1 VDPHRHDGRRVLV
14 TGSTRGIGRAVAEL
28 LLARGAEVVVHGRRD
43 GAVGAAVAELSARF
57 GPRVCGVAADL
68 ADRAACRQLAAAAG
82 AVDALVNSAGIFE
95 ERPIEACDEAFWDA
109 TLAVDL
115 TAAWLLTRGLLEGLR
130 ARRGV
135 VVNVASD
142 AALLGYP
149 GCSVY
154 CAAKGALV
162 GLTRALAVELAPDIR
177 AICVCPGPVETD
189 LMRDALART
198 PDPAAA
204 RRQWEAPT
212 QLGRAATAAEIAE
225 AIAFAASPAASFMTG
240 SVLAVDGGV
249 TAGRR
254 VQR

>member
-1 VDPHRHDGRRVLV
+1 VDGTRHDGRRVLV

-28 LLARGAEVVVHGRRD
+28 LLARGAEVVVHGRSD

-57 GPRVCGVAADL
+57 GPRVSGAAADL
-68 ADRAACRQLAAAAG
+68 ADPAACRDLAAAAG
-82 AVDALVNSAGIFE
+82 RVDVLVNSAGVFE

-115 TAAWLLTRGLLEGLR
+115 TAAWLLTHALLDGLR

-162 GLTRALAVELAPDIR
+162 GLTRALAVELAPEVR

-189 LMRDALART
+189 MMRDALARA
-198 PDPAAA
+198 PDPVAA
-204 RRQWEAPT
+204 RRQWAAPT
-212 QLGRAATAAEIAE
+212 QLGRVATAAEVAE
-225 AIAFAASPAASFMTG
+225 VIAFAASPAASFMTG

-254 VQR
+254 V